1 MNNMN
6 GIERIIKDKRKGL
19 LIGTAVALVTVGLG
33 AGIIFNQHSG
43 SGNLGESNGALNNP
57 SVVSSSENK
66 NKPRVEVPISD
77 IGDFDV
83 YTPNKTP
90 SGFDDTSTVTQ
101 DKTDGAFHSEGN
113 DGAYL
118 VFENA
123 MDTNN
128 EAPYCTV
135 ELGVKK
141 YDSYAY
147 DSTSK
152 WLGDG
157 VRDIADNVRISQ
169 SMVYK
174 DFTNNPPIVERV
186 TDTKIKSRDGS
197 KLYTLPTIKASSPN
211 NGLVIY
217 FGAEK
222 LKSGNYAVFKM
233 RCEDMHGVDGYSAS
247 NPIPQTDI
255 DKAWKVLDT
264 LEIKEK

>member
-1 MNNMN
+1 MDRVKSGLHNFV
-6 GIERIIKDKRKGL
+6 KDKKKGL
-19 LIGTAVALVTVGLG
+19 IIGTAVAVVGLG
-33 AGIIFNQHSG
+33 FGAGLLFNHGNSG
-43 SGNLGESNGALNNP
+43 GTESNGALNNP
-57 SVVSSSENK
+57 TVVSNSEK
-66 NKPRVEVPISD
+66 KEVPRTEVPISS

-90 SGFDDTSTVTQ
+90 DGFDDTSTVTQ
-101 DKTDGAFHSEGN
+101 DKTDGSSHIEGQ

-123 MDTNN
+123 MDTSN

-152 WLGDG
+152 WLGDN
-157 VRDIADNVRISQ
+157 VQDIADNVRISQ

-174 DFTNNPPIVERV
+174 DFMNNPPIVEKV

-197 KLYTLPTIKASSPN
+197 KLYTLPTIKAASPN

-247 NPIPQTDI
+247 NPIPQSDI